1 MAGNGAGTGTALPCS
16 HRKGPAQL
24 CPAPLHGAATCSSQA
39 SDRPPA
45 CVLAATAPDRT
56 FSMWLSSGRRGNG
69 SRSTTANS
77 ISVAAVRAN
86 KHGGSAGS
94 KGCRYSV
101 IAGNHPLYNKFC
113 SICSILK
120 GQPFRQPFVTA
131 VSPRQKSPS
140 HT

>member
-56 FSMWLSSGRRGNG
+56 FSMWLPREMDPEVQQPIASQWQRSGLINTAALQEARAAAILSSLEIIPF
-69 SRSTTANS
+69 TTS
-77 ISVAAVRAN
+77 SVAFAA
-86 KHGGSAGS
+86 S
-94 KGCRYSV
+94 
-101 IAGNHPLYNKFC
+101 
-113 SICSILK
+113 
-120 GQPFRQPFVTA
+120 
-131 VSPRQKSPS
+131 
-140 HT
+140 